1 MINEVVLVGRLGKEP
16 EVRMT
21 QNGMKVANITLAT
34 TEKRKDTEHTEWHRI
49 VAFDKTAGII
59 EQYMKKGDLV
69 YVSGSIHTK
78 KWQDKDGQDRYTT
91 EITANRVLNFSP
103 KKDAQP
109 VAQPAQVAPAPKVIN
124 DFIDDELPPF

>member
-1 MINEVVLVGRLGKEP
+1 LI
-16 EVRMT
+16 
-21 QNGMKVANITLAT
+21 
-34 TEKRKDTEHTEWHRI
+34 
-49 VAFDKTAGII
+49 
-59 EQYMKKGDLV
+59 

-109 VAQPAQVAPAPKVIN
+109 VAQLAQVAPAPKTLN
-124 DFIDDELPPF
+124 DLDDEIPF